1 MVGLRK
7 KPMGVALNKAALV
20 RQEVVS
26 PVCCL
31 VKGPVQRWA
40 GFIQQEPWID
50 AKVCAGLVLDRWTTL
65 EHQEIRAVGVPLC
78 LLAQSRRCRGQACQE
93 RLNVLRRGGGVLKVS
108 RGKQKGIAGVV
119 HVGFDV

>member
-1 MVGLRK
+1 
-7 KPMGVALNKAALV
+7 MGVALNKAALV

-31 VKGPVQRWA
+31 VKDPVQRWA

-78 LLAQSRRCRGQACQE
+78 LLAKTLVVITDDHGEICKGMCRP
-93 RLNVLRRGGGVLKVS
+93 RTRPVDN
-108 RGKQKGIAGVV
+108 AGT
-119 HVGFDV
+119 